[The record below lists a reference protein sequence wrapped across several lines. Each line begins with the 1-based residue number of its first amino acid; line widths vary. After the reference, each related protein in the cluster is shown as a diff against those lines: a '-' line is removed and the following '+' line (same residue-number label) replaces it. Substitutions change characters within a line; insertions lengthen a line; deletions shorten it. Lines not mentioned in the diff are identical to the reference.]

1 MTDNAHKNP
10 VETVDI
16 KAAILAAFARA
27 DEVPCKSILIDLIPE
42 ADWLDASV
50 ENWKIEVGSNEH
62 DENELDAS
70 DEHLLKRAAA

>member
-1 MTDNAHKNP
+1 MPNRRKLMTKLEELKVIRDAAVNA
-10 VETVDI
+10 
-16 KAAILAAFARA
+16 A